1 MAKFSSVIRLWIHI
15 IFSMLNF
22 ALHRPWGMHIWMYF
36 HIQHSVVVMPPTVAE
51 KKFNL
56 CTTKK
61 YYQLFSN
68 SLFCFATNNVK
79 WLVEIFNDFHLFFNE
94 RSNTVNH
101 QRYQSMSL
109 TDLWPD
115 KYKTILIW
123 KCRHNKFLHWHIWPA
138 VLQFLSQFTTVLS
151 GNLTGHWLHRGIT
164 GNKTRSHRYRD
175 RCKMAAGK

>member
-1 MAKFSSVIRLWIHI
+1 LYVRTVKHVSWIKR
-15 IFSMLNF
+15 M
-22 ALHRPWGMHIWMYF
+22 PW
-36 HIQHSVVVMPPTVAE
+36 TVANGE
-51 KKFNL
+51 DDKGSTMIRMGVSGWMFPLVPAYPGCPGSKAVKRSL
-56 CTTKK
+56 LL
-61 YYQLFSN
+61 LF
-68 SLFCFATNNVK
+68 
-79 WLVEIFNDFHLFFNE
+79 HQFFNE
-94 RSNTVNH
+94 RSNIVNH

-109 TDLWPD
+109 PDLWPD

-123 KCRHNKFLHWHIWPA
+123 KCRHIKFLHWHIWPA